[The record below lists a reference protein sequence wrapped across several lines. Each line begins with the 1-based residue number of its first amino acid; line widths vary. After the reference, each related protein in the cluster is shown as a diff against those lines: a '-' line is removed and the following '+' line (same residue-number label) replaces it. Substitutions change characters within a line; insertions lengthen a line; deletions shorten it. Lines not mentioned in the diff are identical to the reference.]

1 MLARLNSFQAR
12 LLPRGPVDVVRQVL
26 IFGLTYYGY
35 RVVRGTVDDP
45 VGAAVAFQHSREV
58 IHLEQSLGLFVE
70 PSIQGW
76 VSGRPALIDVA
87 SWLYLNAQF
96 TVTMACLVYI
106 YLRHNAS
113 FYFVRNMFA
122 VAMWTANLGYMLF
135 PAAPPRFFPEWG
147 FSDSVANLT
156 HVGHDSVTVNSLV
169 NQYAAIPSM
178 HVAFALMIAVPL
190 ARLSK
195 HRATRV
201 FWTVYPLLV
210 VFVILS
216 TANHFVTDAVLGAA
230 TAGVGAW
237 TAAWLARARPAAWA
251 LPPAQATAPGPARR
265 PP

>member
-1 MLARLNSFQAR
+1 MLARLRFFQAR

-26 IFGLTYYGY
+26 LFAAAYYGY
-35 RVVRGTVDDP
+35 RVVRGAVDDP
-45 VGAAVAFQHSREV
+45 VGAAVAFQHSRDV
-58 IHLEQSLGLFVE
+58 IHLEQSLGIFVE
-70 PSIQGW
+70 PGIQSW
-76 VSGRPALIDVA
+76 ASSTRLLIDAA
-87 SWLYLNAQF
+87 SWIYINAQF

-106 YLRHNAS
+106 YLRHNSS

-122 VAMWTANLGYMLF
+122 VAMWTANLGFMLF

-210 VFVILS
+210 VFVIIS
-216 TANHFVTDAVLGAA
+216 TANHFVTHAVLGAA
-230 TAGVGAW
+230 PAGVGAW

-251 LPPAQATAPGPARR
+251 FQSAKATA
-265 PP
+265 

>member
-1 MLARLNSFQAR
+1 MLARLRSIEAR
-12 LLPRGPVDVVRQVL
+12 LLPRGLMDVVRQVL
-26 IFGLTYYGY
+26 LFALAYYGY
-35 RVVRGTVDDP
+35 RLVRGTVDDP

-58 IHLEQSLGLFVE
+58 IHLEQSLGIFVE

-76 VSGRPALIDVA
+76 VSGRPLVIDVA

-96 TVTMACLVYI
+96 TVTMGCLVYI
-106 YLRHNAS
+106 YLRHNSS

-122 VAMWTANLGYMLF
+122 VAMWTANAGFMLF

-147 FSDSVANLT
+147 FVDSVSSLTHVSHDSVA
-156 HVGHDSVTVNSLV
+156 VNSLV

-195 HRATRV
+195 HRVTRV
-201 FWTVYPLLV
+201 IWTLYPFLV
-210 VFVILS
+210 VLVIIS
-216 TANHFVTDAVLGAA
+216 TGNHFITDGVLGAA
-230 TAGVGAW
+230 TAGFAAW

-251 LPPAQATAPGPARR
+251 FQPAKATA
-265 PP
+265 

>member
-1 MLARLNSFQAR
+1 
-12 LLPRGPVDVVRQVL
+12 VDVVRQVL
-26 IFGLTYYGY
+26 LFGIAYYGY
-35 RVVRGTVDDP
+35 RIVRGTVDDP
-45 VGAAVAFQHSREV
+45 VGAAVAFQHSRGV
-58 IHLEQSLGLFVE
+58 IHLEQSLGIFVE

-76 VSGRPALIDVA
+76 VSRSPTLIDIA

-96 TVTMACLVYI
+96 TVTMACLVFI
-106 YLRHNAS
+106 YLRHNTS

-122 VAMWTANLGYMLF
+122 VAMWTANLGFMLF

-156 HVGHDSVTVNSLV
+156 HLSHDSVAVNSLV

-195 HRATRV
+195 YRVTRV
-201 FWTVYPLLV
+201 IWTLYPFVVVLV
-210 VFVILS
+210 IIS
-216 TANHFVTDAVLGAA
+216 TGNHFVTDGVLGAA
-230 TAGVGAW
+230 TAAFAAW

-251 LPPAQATAPGPARR
+251 FQPAKATA
-265 PP
+265 

>member
-1 MLARLNSFQAR
+1 MLARLTSAQAR
-12 LLPRGPVDVVRQVL
+12 LLPRGPVDLLRQVL
-26 IFGLTYYGY
+26 LFGLTYYGY
-35 RVVRGTVDDP
+35 RIVRGTVDDP

-58 IHLEQSLGLFVE
+58 IHLERSLGIFVE

-76 VSGRPALIDVA
+76 VSSRPALIDIA

-96 TVTMACLVYI
+96 TVTMGCLVYI

-122 VAMWTANLGYMLF
+122 VAMWTANVGFMLF

-156 HVGHDSVTVNSLV
+156 HVSHDSVAVNSLV

-195 HRATRV
+195 HRVTRV
-201 FWTVYPLLV
+201 IWRVYPFV
-210 VFVILS
+210 VAFVIIS

-230 TAGVGAW
+230 TAGFGAW

-251 LPPAQATAPGPARR
+251 FQPAKATA
-265 PP
+265 

>member
-1 MLARLNSFQAR
+1 MLARLKFVQAR
-12 LLPRGPVDVVRQVL
+12 LLPRGPMDVVRQVL
-26 IFGLTYYGY
+26 LFALAYYGY

-58 IHLEQSLGLFVE
+58 IHLEQSLGIFVE

-76 VSGRPALIDVA
+76 VSSRPALIDIA

-96 TVTMACLVYI
+96 TVTIACLVYI
-106 YLRHNAS
+106 YLRHNSS

-122 VAMWTANLGYMLF
+122 VAMWTANLGFMLF

-147 FSDSVANLT
+147 FADSVSNLT
-156 HVGHDSVTVNSLV
+156 HVSHDSVAVNSLV

-178 HVAFALMIAVPL
+178 HVAFALMIAIPL

-195 HRATRV
+195 HRVTRV
-201 FWTVYPLLV
+201 LWAVYPLLV
-210 VFVILS
+210 ALVIIS
-216 TANHFVTDAVLGAA
+216 TANHFITDAVLGAA

-237 TAAWLARARPAAWA
+237 TAAALARARPAAWA
-251 LPPAQATAPGPARR
+251 FQPAKATA
-265 PP
+265 